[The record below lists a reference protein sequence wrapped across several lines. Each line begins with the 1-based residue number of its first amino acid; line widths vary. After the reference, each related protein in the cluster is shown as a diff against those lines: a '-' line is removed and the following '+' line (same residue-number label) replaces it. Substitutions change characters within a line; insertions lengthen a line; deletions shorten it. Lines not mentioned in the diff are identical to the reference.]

1 MNLFFLDI
9 DPKKCAIYHCDK
21 HVVKMLLEIV
31 QMLYTAHHILKT
43 INLPNDCYKKHSPQ
57 HPTVIWVR
65 INQYNYM
72 YAAKLGLFLA
82 EEYTFRY
89 NRVHSCEKHIIWL
102 NENLPNFK
110 LENLPIFKKPVTCK
124 KFEELGMT
132 PIPLAM
138 PDESKRNDP
147 IKSYR
152 NYYMVHK
159 FYFAKWTKRN
169 IPWWFNYHS
178 YLKYNKIMVQ
188 ILQKNTT

>member
-9 DPKKCAIYHCDK
+9 DPKKCAIYHCNK

-31 QMLYTAHHILKT
+31 QMLYTAHHMCKT
-43 INLPNDCYKKHSPQ
+43 VELPIDCYKQHSPK

-65 INQYNYM
+65 INQFNYM

-102 NENLPNFK
+102 NQNLPNFK
-110 LENLPIFKKPVTCK
+110 IETYKDNVTLVINK

-152 NYYMVHK
+152 KYYINSKSH
-159 FYFAKWTKRN
+159 FTKWTNRLS
-169 IPWWFNYHS
+169 PWWFHS
-178 YLKYNKIMVQ
+178 KCNM
-188 ILQKNTT
+188 NH